1 MLMERRTCS
10 AFFDYA
16 HLVWND
22 IVLHNGE
29 GPLWNGE
36 DIFMSLVANHV
47 YKRDGDRS
55 PHFNNYAMDWL
66 DVWAADESLKDYGN
80 GKLDISGGMRGIRFW
95 SWRWWQTLLRRNRH
109 YSYRGR
115 LWQVARD
122 RLQELNPSAA
132 L

>member
-1 MLMERRTCS
+1 MERCTCS

-47 YKRDGDRS
+47 YGRNGERKL
-55 PHFNNYAMDWL
+55 HFNNYAMDWL
-66 DVWAADESLKDYGN
+66 DVWQADESLKDYGN
-80 GKLDISGGMRGIRFW
+80 GKLDISGGMQGIRFW

-115 LWQVARD
+115 LWQVAKY
-122 RLQELNPSAA
+122 RLSELDHSAA
-132 L
+132 F